1 MITMTFKR
9 ALVAALLV
17 LGANLQA
24 AAQSGVTSADIERLQ
39 DSVYDVSR
47 DVTQLRSRDSGLSAD
62 LQRQLDDIRDEV
74 IYLKVKLR
82 KSEPVSRSEYN
93 NVRDRIEDV
102 RARARGDSSR
112 SVPPPSRSENSSTRS
127 NPNEVPEG
135 TEIDVRLLRTL
146 SSKTAQPEDRFE
158 ATTTVD
164 LRQGERVLIPAGSAV
179 RGIVSSVTKAGRVER
194 KSSISLAFDQITVN
208 NRSYPIHATVTE
220 AIEGEG
226 YKGDVEKIG
235 AGAGIGAIIG
245 GILGGFK
252 GAMAG
257 ILIGGGGVV
266 AATEGQDVE
275 LPPGTVLRIR
285 LDSPLNLR

>member
-1 MITMTFKR
+1 MSFKR
-9 ALVAALLV
+9 AIVAALFTFGV
-17 LGANLQA
+17 SVQAA
-24 AAQSGVTSADIERLQ
+24 AAQSAVTSADIERLQ
-39 DSVYDVSR
+39 DYVYDVSR
-47 DVTQLRSRDSGLSAD
+47 DVTQLRSRDSSLASD
-62 LQRQLDDIRDEV
+62 LQRQLDDLRDEA

-82 KSEPVSRSEYN
+82 KSEPVTRSDYN
-93 NVRDRIEDV
+93 SVRDRIEDV

-112 SVPPPSRSENSSTRS
+112 PLPPPPSRSEGSSARS
-127 NPNEVPEG
+127 NPYEVPEG
-135 TEIDVRLLRTL
+135 TELDVRLLRTL

-164 LRQGERVLIPAGSAV
+164 LRQGDRVLIPAGSVV

-194 KSSISLAFDQITVN
+194 KSSMSLAFDQITVS
-208 NRSYPIHATVTE
+208 NRSHPIHATVTE